1 MIENSAGVL
10 KASVTMEQGMGIRVS
25 FNGLIEGLVNKWI
38 IVSFAENI
46 GHNTPVIQV
55 QDGAQIELMDRKAF
69 IPFEFCHIGKPF
81 LVCLYSIKL
90 TIQKVFRNMLRVFGL
105 PGAAMVIV
113 FHSGPYISGP
123 ADTQHP
129 LVIDVDTM
137 VMPQIVI
144 ESSVT
149 FIRVFIMDLFNLVSQ
164 TFIFRGSAAQFP

>member
-1 MIENSAGVL
+1 
-10 KASVTMEQGMGIRVS
+10 
-25 FNGLIEGLVNKWI
+25 
-38 IVSFAENI
+38 
-46 GHNTPVIQV
+46 
-55 QDGAQIELMDRKAF
+55 
-69 IPFEFCHIGKPF
+69 
-81 LVCLYSIKL
+81 
-90 TIQKVFRNMLRVFGL
+90 MLRVFGL